1 MIGNEYILKFNRAL
15 SYNSSLESRFTMML
29 LRDRHLVD
37 LREEYPRVNFW
48 RPGSLTPNQH
58 LVDRYATYD
67 DGCRI
72 AFAVKPTSE
81 LEESGI
87 MEIRDL
93 ILEQNTGEYFDDF
106 VVVTDEQITAARSGN
121 GEQILIACD
130 NRNERHCKI
139 VLDHVRKL
147 EGPTTIMAIE
157 RALGPNIDVQN
168 SLYCLI
174 YDGFVEHLS
183 PEDTFDDAPF
193 IQTIAF

>member
-37 LREEYPRVNFW
+37 LREEYPRVDYW
-48 RPGSLTPNQH
+48 RPGSLKPNQH

-67 DGCRI
+67 DGYRV
-72 AFAVKPTSE
+72 AFAVKPTVH

-93 ILEQNTGEYFDDF
+93 ILEQNTGEHFDDF
-106 VVVTDEQITAARSGN
+106 VVMTDEQITAARCGN
-121 GEQILIACD
+121 GEQIVIACD
-130 NRNERHCKI
+130 NRNERHCQI
-139 VLDHVRKL
+139 VLDHMRKI
-147 EGPTTIMAIE
+147 EGPTTITAVV
-157 RALGPNIDVQN
+157 RALGPDIDVEN

-183 PEDTFDDAPF
+183 PDDTFDDAPF
-193 IQTIAF
+193 IQFIG

>member
-1 MIGNEYILKFNRAL
+1 VIGNEYILKFNRAL

-106 VVVTDEQITAARSGN
+106 VVVTDAEITSARCGN
-121 GEQILIACD
+121 GEQIVIACD

-139 VLDHVRKL
+139 VLDHMRKL

>member
-37 LREEYPRVNFW
+37 LREEYPRVDYW

-67 DGCRI
+67 DGYRI
-72 AFAVKPTSE
+72 AFAVKPTVE
-81 LEESGI
+81 LENSGI

-106 VVVTDEQITAARSGN
+106 VVMTDDQITPARCGN
-121 GEQILIACD
+121 GEQIVIACD
-130 NRNERHCKI
+130 NRNERHCEI
-139 VLDHVRKL
+139 VLDHMRKI
-147 EGPTTIMAIE
+147 EEPTNIMAVV
-157 RALGPNIDVQN
+157 RALGPDIDVEN

-183 PEDTFDDAPF
+183 PDDTFDDAPF
-193 IQTIAF
+193 IQFIG